1 LTIVSIALSVMLL
14 VGVEQV
20 RVAARE
26 SFTTAVSRTDLIVGP
41 RMGALELLL
50 FSVFHAGAP
59 TNTIAYSS
67 YERFRTHPAVAWT
80 IPFSMGDSHYGF
92 SVVGTTDDF
101 YRHFRY
107 HGDRR
112 VEIAEGRQPT
122 DLYDTAIGADV
133 ARERH
138 YALGGRIVLAHGM
151 STGRGLLRHDDKPF
165 RVVGILRRTG
175 TPIDRSVYISLA
187 GVEAVHLD
195 WADGAPPLPGEELPV
210 TTMKSEE
217 LKITQITGF
226 FLQAK
231 SRIDTLRL
239 QRDINTFANEPLM
252 SVIPGVALAEL
263 WQTVGYI
270 ETGLAVISVV
280 VLLVGLL
287 GMLVSV
293 YTSLN
298 ERRREMAI
306 LRAVGAGPT
315 RIALLFVVESSL
327 VSLTG
332 AALGLA
338 LVYAAILAGQP
349 LVEQQFGLFLP
360 VLPPTPK
367 TYAELAAVCVLGS
380 AIAVV
385 PAVKAYR
392 SALSDGL
399 GVRL

>member
-1 LTIVSIALSVMLL
+1 
-14 VGVEQV
+14 
-20 RVAARE
+20 
-26 SFTTAVSRTDLIVGP
+26 
-41 RMGALELLL
+41 
-50 FSVFHAGAP
+50 
-59 TNTIAYSS
+59 
-67 YERFRTHPAVAWT
+67 
-80 IPFSMGDSHYGF
+80 
-92 SVVGTTDDF
+92 
-101 YRHFRY
+101 
-107 HGDRR
+107 

-138 YALGGRIVLAHGM
+138 YALGGRIVLAHGL

-175 TPIDRSVYISLA
+175 TPIDRSVYIPLA

-210 TTMKSEE
+210 TTMKPEE

-263 WQTVGYI
+263 WQTVGYV
-270 ETGLAVISVV
+270 ETGLVVISVV

-349 LVEQQFGLFLP
+349 LVEQQLGLFLP
-360 VLPPTPK
+360 ALPPTPK